1 MLHILTAVVGCAG
14 HTGQVTSSTFHR
26 PTILD
31 VARAAGVSKSLVSLA
46 LRGDAG
52 VSDATRQRITDV
64 AAALGYRSNAVA
76 RALVQGRTSLI
87 GAVATELANPY
98 HSEVIGGIERAADE
112 LGFDVLISHGRR
124 DPVRITQRVE
134 RMLELNVDGIVVVS
148 SWANPEVLQQA
159 SRHAPV
165 VVVGRMP
172 TEVSGV
178 DTIVSDD
185 GGGAAAAVEHLVE
198 QGYTSLTFVS
208 SSQRPAAAARQEG
221 FLRAMSRHGAL
232 HAGIADVSVDTI
244 AAVGRLLDSV
254 ERPSAMIANNDVT
267 AVRIMD
273 AALDRGIAIPQQ
285 LAIVGYDDTVLA
297 SLVRPTLTSV
307 DQPNDDIGRI
317 AMEMVEER
325 LSGRVIDRHEV
336 IAPSLVVRGSSASL

>member
-1 MLHILTAVVGCAG
+1 M
-14 HTGQVTSSTFHR
+14 HR

-52 VSDATRQRITDV
+52 VSESTRQRITDV
-64 AAALGYRSNAVA
+64 AMALGYRSNAVA

-98 HSEVIGGIERAADE
+98 HSEVIGGIERAADDVG
-112 LGFDVLISHGRR
+112 LDVLIAHGRR
-124 DPVRITQRVE
+124 DPMRVTQRIE

-148 SWANPEVLQQA
+148 SWADPEILQQA
-159 SRHAPV
+159 SRHIPV

-172 TEVSGV
+172 ERVAGV

-185 GGGAAAAVEHLVE
+185 AGGTASAVEHLLE
-198 QGYTSLTFVS
+198 QGFESIGFVS
-208 SSQRPAAAARQEG
+208 SSQRPAARAREDGYVQA
-221 FLRAMSRHGAL
+221 LRGRQS
-232 HAGIADVSVDTI
+232 HAPLVVELGSDVSAAI
-244 AAVGRLLDSV
+244 AHFLDRTD
-254 ERPSAMIANNDVT
+254 RPSAIIANNDVT
-267 AVRIMD
+267 AVRVMD
-273 AALDRGIAIPQQ
+273 AALDRSLVVPEQ

-297 SLVRPTLTSV
+297 TLVRPQLSSV

-317 AMEMVEER
+317 AMTMIDER
-325 LSGRVIDRHEV
+325 LSGRTVDRHDV
-336 IAPSLVVRGSSASL
+336 VAPSLVVRASSMRI

>member
-1 MLHILTAVVGCAG
+1 MP
-14 HTGQVTSSTFHR
+14 TFRR

-31 VARAAGVSKSLVSLA
+31 VAREAGVSKSLVSLA
-46 LRGDAG
+46 LRGDSG
-52 VSDATRQRITDV
+52 VSDSTRLRIAE
-64 AAALGYRSNAVA
+64 AAATLGYRSNAVA

-87 GAVATELANPY
+87 GAVATELTNPY

-124 DPVRITQRVE
+124 DPTRITQRVE

-148 SWANPEVLQQA
+148 SWADPEVLRQA

-165 VVVGRMP
+165 VIVGRMP
-172 TEVSGV
+172 DQVSGV

-185 GGGAAAAVEHLVE
+185 RGGAAAAVEHLLE
-198 QGYTSLTFVS
+198 QGFESLTFVS
-208 SSQRPAAAARQEG
+208 SSQRPAAIARQEG
-221 FLRAMSRHGAL
+221 FVQALAHHHAVRARV
-232 HAGIADVSVDTI
+232 ADVSADTVTSI
-244 AAVGRLLDSV
+244 GRLLDDAA
-254 ERPSAMIANNDVT
+254 RPSAILANNDVT
-267 AVRIMD
+267 AVRVMD
-273 AALDRGIAIPQQ
+273 SALDRGLAIPHQ

-325 LSGRVIDRHEV
+325 LSGRVHDRHEI
-336 IAPSLVVRGSSASL
+336 IAPSLVVRASSRLR